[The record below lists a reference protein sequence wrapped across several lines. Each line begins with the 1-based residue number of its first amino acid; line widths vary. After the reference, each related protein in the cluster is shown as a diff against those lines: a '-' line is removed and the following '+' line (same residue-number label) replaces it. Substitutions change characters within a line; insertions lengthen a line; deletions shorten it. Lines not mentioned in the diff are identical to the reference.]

1 MSTLRWAKGG
11 GRGTG
16 WGAAGQG
23 LGWPCH
29 KKGGRSGREAEGGSL
44 SQQGQKGCAECPGKV
59 RRKTLDLR
67 EEKRELQEVGT
78 HWGCCGCGLCGRD
91 VSFGNAGLSP
101 NHRVSRFVIY
111 MNS

>member
-44 SQQGQKGCAECPGKV
+44 SQQVQKGCAERPGKV

-67 EEKRELQEVGT
+67 EEKRELQEVGPT
-78 HWGCCGCGLCGRD
+78 GDAVGVGCVGVMCPLAVQGSHPTTECPVL
-91 VSFGNAGLSP
+91 
-101 NHRVSRFVIY
+101 
-111 MNS
+111 

>member
-44 SQQGQKGCAECPGKV
+44 SQQVQKGCAERPGKV
-59 RRKTLDLR
+59 RRKTLDVR

-78 HWGCCGCGLCGRD
+78 HWGCCACGLCGRD
-91 VSFGNAGLSP
+91 VSLGSAGLSP
-101 NHRVSRFVIY
+101 NH
-111 MNS
+111 